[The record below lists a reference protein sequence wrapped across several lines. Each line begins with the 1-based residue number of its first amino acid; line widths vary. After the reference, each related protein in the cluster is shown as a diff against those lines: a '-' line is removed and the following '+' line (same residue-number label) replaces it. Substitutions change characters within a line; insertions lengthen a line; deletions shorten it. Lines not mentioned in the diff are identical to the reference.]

1 MKELTHSSDS
11 AIKWFDD
18 FEMSNERTVFTYH
31 ELHIPGLRLF
41 AELHPDKS
49 VAPLVPHYHEDAFEF
64 SFVTRGSITFFE
76 NSEEVPETG
85 GNIHISFPNKI
96 HSTNE
101 LPLASVHMYWIQLE
115 VNNPSDFLYFNEE
128 TAAKIITRLNSLHT
142 HTIETDNRLIK
153 KVIKNAFS
161 LCLASADPLLI
172 ASYISL
178 FVQLLLHFADQQRN
192 VPITPVDIQLTIKYI
207 RDHIEE
213 PIDMATLAILSNL
226 SVSQFKQKFSHYIGI
241 PPRQFINREKIKTAK
256 QMLKSGMT
264 VTETAMAL
272 GFNNSSYFSSVFK
285 KYQNCSPKEFI
296 TSKRQRLEQ

>member
-1 MKELTHSSDS
+1 M
-11 AIKWFDD
+11 
-18 FEMSNERTVFTYH
+18 
-31 ELHIPGLRLF
+31 
-41 AELHPDKS
+41 
-49 VAPLVPHYHEDAFEF
+49 
-64 SFVTRGSITFFE
+64 
-76 NSEEVPETG
+76 
-85 GNIHISFPNKI
+85 
-96 HSTNE
+96 
-101 LPLASVHMYWIQLE
+101 
-115 VNNPSDFLYFNEE
+115 
-128 TAAKIITRLNSLHT
+128 
-142 HTIETDNRLIK
+142 
-153 KVIKNAFS
+153 
-161 LCLASADPLLI
+161 
-172 ASYISL
+172 
-178 FVQLLLHFADQQRN
+178 QLLLHFADQQRN

-241 PPRQFINREKIKTAK
+241 PPRQFINREKIETAK